1 MSHPSPNPPGP
12 GQELLDD
19 LDAPAPF
26 VEQSIRNIAR
36 SNTWFGGRTAARAGL
51 REALRHLPP
60 GPVSLLD
67 LGAGAGDLGLM
78 ATRWAARRGIPLRV
92 IGLERHPVVARIG
105 ARAGLPMVLATGMA
119 LPFPDGGL
127 DIVLLSQVL
136 HHFDER
142 EATRMLR
149 ECARVA
155 RHAVIVAD
163 LVPSRAAEWAFGV
176 ASRLLRFDPWTRAD
190 GRLSLRRGLRRP
202 GLARTLDAAG
212 LTDVSIRHVPF
223 ARIVAVGRCSS

>member
-1 MSHPSPNPPGP
+1 MRHASPGPPPP

-19 LDAPAPF
+19 LSAPAPF
-26 VEQSIRNIAR
+26 VERSIRNIAR
-36 SNTWFGGRTAARAGL
+36 SNTWFGGRAAARAGL
-51 REALRHLPP
+51 REAMRYLPR
-60 GPVSLLD
+60 GAVSLLD

-78 ATRWAARRGIPLRV
+78 ATRWATRRGIPLQV

-105 ARAGLPMVLATGMA
+105 ARAGLPMVLGTGLA
-119 LPFPDGGL
+119 LPFPDRGL
-127 DIVLLSQVL
+127 DLVLLSQVL

-142 EATRMLR
+142 DAMLMLQ

-190 GRLSLRRGLRRP
+190 GRLSLRRGFRRR
-202 GLARTLDAAG
+202 GLEHTFGAAG
-212 LTDVSIRHVPF
+212 LTGVHIRQIPF
-223 ARIVAVGRCSS
+223 ARIVAVWRRSA

>member
-1 MSHPSPNPPGP
+1 MIPHPPPPSPGL
-12 GQELLDD
+12 ELLDD

-26 VEQSIRNIAR
+26 VERSLQNIVR
-36 SNTWFGGRTAARAGL
+36 CNTWFGGRTAARAGL
-51 REALRHLPP
+51 REAFQSIPP
-60 GPVSLLD
+60 GPASLLD

-78 ATRWAARRGIPLRV
+78 AIRWAARRGIRLQV

-105 ARAGLPMVLATGMA
+105 ARAGLPMVLATGLA

-136 HHFDER
+136 HHFDET
-142 EATRMLR
+142 EATAMLR

-190 GRLSLRRGLRRP
+190 GRLSLRRGFRRP
-202 GLARTLDAAG
+202 RLTRTFHAAG
-212 LTDVSIRHVPF
+212 LMDVHVRQVPF